1 MKKQKYQT
9 PSVEQIALRTN
20 GALMEGLSMGISDD
34 PAPGGGD

>member
-20 GALMEGLSMGISDD
+20 GALMEVLSMGISNN
-34 PAPGGGD
+34 PAIGGGD

>member
-20 GALMEGLSMGISDD
+20 GTLMEGLSMGISDD
-34 PAPGGGD
+34 PAVGGGD